1 MITEEMMEYVGI
13 LAQLELSGEAVEK
26 ARDDMERMLEYIDQL
41 NELDTD
47 GVKPLSH
54 VFPVY
59 NVFRE
64 DEVTNGEFVSPLFA
78 RVSKFAALCTKISA
92 IHRDHI
98 PIFYYIPFC

>member
-13 LAQLELSGEAVEK
+13 LAQLELAGEAAEK
-26 ARDDMERMLEYIDQL
+26 ARADMERMLEYIDQL

-47 GVKPLSH
+47 GVEPLSH

-64 DEVTNGEFVSPLFA
+64 DEVTNGDEQEELLAAAP
-78 RVSKFAALCTKISA
+78 RSKDGCYMVPRTVE
-92 IHRDHI
+92 
-98 PIFYYIPFC
+98 

>member
-64 DEVTNGEFVSPLFA
+64 EEVTNGDEREELLAAAP
-78 RVSKFAALCTKISA
+78 RSKDGCYMVPRTVE
-92 IHRDHI
+92 
-98 PIFYYIPFC
+98 

>member
-13 LAQLELSGEAVEK
+13 LAQLELSGEAAKK
-26 ARDDMERMLEYIDQL
+26 ARADMERMLEYIDQL

-47 GVKPLSH
+47 GVEPLSH

-64 DEVTNGEFVSPLFA
+64 DEVTNGDEREELL
-78 RVSKFAALCTKISA
+78 AAAPRCKAGCYMVPRTVE
-92 IHRDHI
+92 
-98 PIFYYIPFC
+98 